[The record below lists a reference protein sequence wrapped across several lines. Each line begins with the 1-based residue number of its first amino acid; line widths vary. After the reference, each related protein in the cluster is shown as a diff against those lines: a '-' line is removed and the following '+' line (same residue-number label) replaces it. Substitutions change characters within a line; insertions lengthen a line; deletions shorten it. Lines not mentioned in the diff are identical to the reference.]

1 MAFSM
6 CRWLPLVA
14 ILVTSSAPALAAA
27 PALVDGTDPAV
38 VMELMRGYGSA
49 RPDKGQDGNPM
60 IRGRIDGNGFSAFF
74 YDCDGDGANCGS
86 IGLSAYFDRT
96 DVSLDAI
103 NGWNRANRF
112 GRVYLRD
119 DGKPVIEMDIELAGG
134 ITADNFEAAMDRWSA
149 ILQDFDNNVVNAER
163 QPEAGDVTP

>member
-1 MAFSM
+1 MAYTM
-6 CRWLPLVA
+6 RRWLPLA
-14 ILVTSSAPALAAA
+14 ACLLAAGPAFAAA

-49 RPDKGQDGNPM
+49 RPDKGQDGSPM
-60 IRGRIDGNGFSAFF
+60 IRGRINGNGFSAFF

-96 DVSLDAI
+96 DVAVDAI
-103 NGWNRANRF
+103 NEWNRANRF

-119 DGKPVIEMDIELAGG
+119 DGKPVIEMDVELTGG
-134 ITADNFEAAMDRWSA
+134 ITADNFEAALDRWSA
-149 ILQDFDNNVVNAER
+149 ILQDFDDNVVNAER
-163 QPEAGDVTP
+163 EPDAQVTTP